1 MLLERSNKF
10 IVIFTTGC
18 VQSDKIVN
26 GALNVS
32 EVNLGQSYTATDHN
46 NKNYLLPL
54 TAMTTLFFLWGF
66 ITVLN
71 DVLIPRLKDVFD
83 LSYTE
88 AMLIQF
94 CFFGAYFI
102 VSLPAGMLV
111 RKIGYRKGVIAG
123 LCIAAVGC
131 CLFYPAALMHAY
143 WLFLGALFILASG
156 ITVLQVSANPYVAA
170 LGPVETA
177 SSRLNLAQA
186 LNSLGTTIG
195 PMVGAALFF
204 GTAGALVDEAAR
216 ADSVKIPYLLIAG
229 ALLTIAIVFAFLK
242 LPELHQHH
250 SDENSSEIEKPLI
263 NARHLVMG
271 VLAIFCY
278 VGAEVSIGS
287 FLVNYF
293 GETHIAGLEEHQ
305 AAKLISYY
313 WGGAMVGR
321 FVGAAVMR
329 HVAPWKVLFFN
340 SVMVISLLLVT
351 INSSGSIAMYSV
363 LAIGLFNS
371 IMFPTIFTLS
381 IEGLGAQTSKGSGWL
396 CLAIVGGAIV
406 PVLQGVIADAANIQI
421 SFLIP
426 ALCYVFILWFAF
438 NVTKL
443 KQVWEKS

>member
-1 MLLERSNKF
+1 M
-10 IVIFTTGC
+10 
-18 VQSDKIVN
+18 
-26 GALNVS
+26 S
-32 EVNLGQSYTATDHN
+32 EVNLNQSFSTGETQN

-71 DVLIPRLKDVFD
+71 DVLIPRLKAVFD

-111 RKIGYRKGVIAG
+111 RKVGYRKGVIIG
-123 LCIAAVGC
+123 LTVAALGC
-131 CLFYPAALMHAY
+131 CLFYPAAAVHQY
-143 WLFLGALFILASG
+143 NLFLAALFILAGG
-156 ITVLQVSANPYVAA
+156 ITILQVSANPYVAA

-204 GTAGALVDEAAR
+204 GGTGALINEAAQ
-216 ADSVKIPYLLIAG
+216 ADSVKVPYLMIAG

-242 LPELHQHH
+242 LPELHEHH
-250 SDENSSEIEKPLI
+250 GDDTDVVAERPLRE
-263 NARHLVMG
+263 AKHLLMG
-271 VLAIFCY
+271 VIGIFCY

-293 GETHIAGLEEHQ
+293 ADPSIAGLEEHA

-313 WGGAMVGR
+313 WGGAMIGR
-321 FVGAAVMR
+321 FVGAYLMQTVK
-329 HVAPWKVLFFN
+329 PWKVLVFN
-340 SVMVISLLLVT
+340 SAMVIGLLLVT
-351 INSSGSIAMYSV
+351 VNTSGNLAMYSV

-381 IEGLGAQTSKGSGWL
+381 IEGLDSQTSKGSGWL

-406 PVLQGVIADAANIQI
+406 PLIQGFVADAANIQI

-426 ALCYVFILWFAF
+426 AVCYVFILWFAF

-443 KQVWEKS
+443 QQTWQATK